1 MAKGQPRDSGKERF
15 WRDHLKRWPNSGL
28 TIRDYCARHRL
39 SEPSFYGWRRTL
51 SQRGLDA
58 EAKAVEPAVTFVPVQ
73 VHPDLPVEAVVLEL
87 VLANGRLLRIPPGID
102 LGQLRDVLA
111 VLEGA
116 SC

>member
-1 MAKGQPRDSGKERF
+1 MSKGSPRDPAKERF
-15 WRDHLKRWPNSGL
+15 WRDHVHRWHVSGL
-28 TIRDYCARHRL
+28 TIRDYCSRHRL

-51 SQRGLDA
+51 AQRDDESIL
-58 EAKAVEPAVTFVPVQ
+58 EPAVTFVPVQ
-73 VHPDLPVEAVVLEL
+73 VQNDLAVTLPILEL

-102 LGQLRDVLA
+102 PGQLRDVLA

>member
-1 MAKGQPRDSGKERF
+1 MAQGQPRDPGKERF

-28 TIRDYCARHRL
+28 TIRDYCARHCL

-58 EAKAVEPAVTFVPVQ
+58 EAKAIEPAVTFVPVQ
-73 VHPDLPVEAVVLEL
+73 VQNDLLVTPPSLEL

-102 LGQLRDVLA
+102 PSQLRDVLA
-111 VLEGA
+111 VLEA
-116 SC
+116 EPC